1 MIQKLTR
8 RISWRVSFFAYIS
21 KSLSLISICWRVCQ
35 KELDLYAGFHYN
47 KKQRRMNLR
56 ENVFTYASG
65 TTAFRLLTGWCSR
78 AAWT

>member
-21 KSLSLISICWRVCQ
+21 KSLSLISVCWRVCQ

-47 KKQRRMNLR
+47 KKQ
-56 ENVFTYASG
+56 
-65 TTAFRLLTGWCSR
+65 
-78 AAWT
+78 

>member
-56 ENVFTYASG
+56 ENVFTYSEIYEMM
-65 TTAFRLLTGWCSR
+65 RRKICKQR
-78 AAWT
+78 KIPK